1 MKHNLL
7 YPFVIAVLLFNSNYL
22 FAQNAGILYEMW
34 SPNSDC
40 NIFMNSTFVNNVQHR
55 TVLGQ
60 PTYDGSQNS
69 VSLKAIMIQKPYPPH
84 EYRGTSFRINYPFK
98 KGYKYRILIL
108 ASRGSGTPAS
118 SVRLGLELVNTSIT
132 SSGCAGPE
140 SMTYNIS
147 ETDTRKRQFII
158 GNIPADLDY
167 RFNTLQSAFAY
178 LVLTAMSDNTTERE
192 ALIKNIRIEETAP
205 ELVLAPAT
213 LATTCGV
220 STTQTFSVS
229 NPSGI
234 DRITFYEWNL
244 GAASNGWLYNGS
256 PASQNITTTTN
267 SISLTSVCNATT
279 VRNVGVTIKVN
290 NVNYKS
296 YTSTITR
303 STTTPIIAGA
313 TNFCYATPNYSIS
326 NLPCNAT
333 VSWSASGAF
342 SIAGSST
349 ANPVNL
355 SYSGMGD
362 GVLTATVIACSG
374 TPVTVSKTISAPTGF
389 EFGTTGSPSSFCDS
403 KNFYVIGLPLNA
415 PITWSVTGD
424 ITINGSVNAH
434 QVMIDAINPNS
445 YGTITADFFTPC
457 SGNITLTRQV
467 YTSPQ
472 IENAR
477 ITYGGGYY
485 EYPNIRSFDGGPM
498 TIEAE
503 PLLGASYYDW
513 LDEAENIIA
522 TTTQPILT
530 TYNYSNDCGVHFL
543 RIRATVY
550 CGGIEQEVN
559 TAVLYDYRCLNYGYR
574 IYPNPANNELT
585 ISADNSKENLTEGK
599 ATDAKNKIFEVSLY
613 NNKGEKL
620 NAYQNS
626 TSKDNKLLIDTSNIP
641 NGTYYLHIKEG
652 DKTIKQQVIVK
663 H

>member
-1 MKHNLL
+1 
-7 YPFVIAVLLFNSNYL
+7 
-22 FAQNAGILYEMW
+22 
-34 SPNSDC
+34 
-40 NIFMNSTFVNNVQHR
+40 
-55 TVLGQ
+55 
-60 PTYDGSQNS
+60 
-69 VSLKAIMIQKPYPPH
+69 
-84 EYRGTSFRINYPFK
+84 
-98 KGYKYRILIL
+98 
-108 ASRGSGTPAS
+108 
-118 SVRLGLELVNTSIT
+118 
-132 SSGCAGPE
+132 
-140 SMTYNIS
+140 
-147 ETDTRKRQFII
+147 
-158 GNIPADLDY
+158 
-167 RFNTLQSAFAY
+167 
-178 LVLTAMSDNTTERE
+178 
-192 ALIKNIRIEETAP
+192 
-205 ELVLAPAT
+205 
-213 LATTCGV
+213 
-220 STTQTFSVS
+220 
-229 NPSGI
+229 
-234 DRITFYEWNL
+234 L